1 MSSQPQSGLSLLAV
15 PGLLIRELWAYRGFI
30 WASVQREWRARYLG
44 SQLGLG
50 WAIIHPFALI
60 LLYTLVFARL
70 MHPALVGHS
79 GPFAYSIYLCAGL
92 LTWNLFSELLGRSV
106 GIFISNAALLKKLSF
121 PKLSLPMIAVL
132 SSLLHYAITL
142 GLFLGFL
149 LLIGQFPGWALLAAV
164 PVVLTLIMLTLG
176 LGLLAGLINV
186 FYRDVE
192 QLVTLVLQFWFWLT
206 PIVYVQTILPDWL
219 RALLALNPLQPII
232 QAMQSILLDG
242 QLPNPLNLVYPVA
255 LALCLLALGLRV
267 YQRLGPE
274 LVDEL

>member
-1 MSSQPQSGLSLLAV
+1 MTAEPFRL
-15 PGLLIRELWAYRGFI
+15 PGLLLRELWTYRGFI
-30 WASVQREWRARYLG
+30 LASVRREWRARYLG
-44 SQLGLG
+44 SQLGLS

-70 MHPALVGHS
+70 MHPALAGHS

-106 GIFISNAALLKKLSF
+106 GIFVNNANLLKKLSF
-121 PKLSLPMIAVL
+121 PKLALPAIAVL

-142 GLFLGFL
+142 GLFLGFML
-149 LLIGQFPGWALLAAV
+149 AIGQFPGWALLAV
-164 PVVLTLIMLTLG
+164 PLVIAILILLTLG
-176 LGLLAGLINV
+176 LGLLAGVINV

-192 QLVTLVLQFWFWLT
+192 QFIALVLQFWFWLT
-206 PIVYVQTILPDWL
+206 PIVYVQGILPDWL
-219 RALLALNPLQPII
+219 RLLLALNPLQPIV
-232 QAMQSILLDG
+232 QAMQTILLDG
-242 QLPNPLNLVYPVA
+242 HLPDPLSLVYPLAAA
-255 LALCLLALGLRV
+255 LALLALGLRV